1 MEEVT
6 ELLVTSVVL
15 TKPPAVHT
23 VVGIALIVVVVAVVV
38 VVVVV
43 AVVGL
48 TLIGVIILALLLGA
62 KIGVSASV
70 LKLLLLGR
78 GEERLRLEKG

>member
-1 MEEVT
+1 MEEVA

-23 VVGIALIVVVVAVVV
+23 VVGIALIVVVA
-38 VVVVV
+38 VVV

-48 TLIGVIILALLLGA
+48 TLIGVVIVALLLGT
-62 KIGVSASV
+62 KSRISVSV
-70 LKLLLLGR
+70 LKLLLLGW
-78 GEERLRLEKG
+78 GEERLGLEKG

>member
-23 VVGIALIVVVVAVVV
+23 IVGIALIVVVAVVV